1 MSSQIDELVSQIE
14 NSFKQ
19 LSKAVEHIKSAE
31 KLSVEVIKSSNEV
44 KDGFKNT
51 IETLNKVVKEDFQKI
66 YISLAEKTNKL
77 ITKIDELD
85 FKNNLDNISNE
96 LKSINDLLVDKIES
110 KNFDNDFAKVNSN
123 LDEVKSEI
131 EIAIESKNFD
141 NDFAKV
147 NSNLDEVKSEIEIAI
162 ESKNFDNDF
171 ANINDKIMILEQ
183 NNNKKIFLL
192 NREMKLIKIFS
203 IISIIILTIL
213 IIKIF
218 FG

>member
-14 NSFKQ
+14 ISFEQ

-31 KLSVEVIKSSNEV
+31 KLSAEVIKSSNEV

-51 IETLNKVVKEDFQKI
+51 IETLNKVVQEDFQKI

-96 LKSINDLLVDKIES
+96 LKNINDLLVDKIES

-131 EIAIESKNFD
+131 KT
-141 NDFAKV
+141 
-147 NSNLDEVKSEIEIAI
+147 AI

-171 ANINDKIMILEQ
+171 ANLNDKLMILEQ
-183 NNNKKIFLL
+183 NIDKKIFLL
-192 NREMKLIKIFS
+192 NKEIKLSKIFS

-213 IIKIF
+213 TIKIF

>member
-66 YISLAEKTNKL
+66 YISLAEKTSKL

-85 FKNNLDNISNE
+85 FKNNLDNVSNE
-96 LKSINDLLVDKIES
+96 LKSINDLLVDK
-110 KNFDNDFAKVNSN
+110 
-123 LDEVKSEI
+123 
-131 EIAIESKNFD
+131 IESKNFD

>member
-66 YISLAEKTNKL
+66 YISLAEKTSKL

-96 LKSINDLLVDKIES
+96 LKNINDLLVDK
-110 KNFDNDFAKVNSN
+110 
-123 LDEVKSEI
+123 
-131 EIAIESKNFD
+131 IESKNFD

>member
-66 YISLAEKTNKL
+66 YISLAEKTSKL

-96 LKSINDLLVDKIES
+96 LKNINELLVDK
-110 KNFDNDFAKVNSN
+110 
-123 LDEVKSEI
+123 
-131 EIAIESKNFD
+131 IESKNFD

-218 FG
+218 

>member
-51 IETLNKVVKEDFQKI
+51 IETLNKVVQEDFQKI
-66 YISLAEKTNKL
+66 YISLAEKTSKL

-96 LKSINDLLVDKIES
+96 LKNINELLVDK
-110 KNFDNDFAKVNSN
+110 
-123 LDEVKSEI
+123 
-131 EIAIESKNFD
+131 IESKNFD

>member
-110 KNFDNDFAKVNSN
+110 KNFDNDFA
-123 LDEVKSEI
+123 
-131 EIAIESKNFD
+131 
-141 NDFAKV
+141 
-147 NSNLDEVKSEIEIAI
+147 
-162 ESKNFDNDF
+162 
-171 ANINDKIMILEQ
+171 NINDKIMILEQ

>member
-1 MSSQIDELVSQIE
+1 M
-14 NSFKQ
+14 
-19 LSKAVEHIKSAE
+19 EHIKSAE
-31 KLSVEVIKSSNEV
+31 KLSAEVIKSSNEV

-66 YISLAEKTNKL
+66 YISLAEKTSKL

-96 LKSINDLLVDKIES
+96 LKNINELLVDK
-110 KNFDNDFAKVNSN
+110 
-123 LDEVKSEI
+123 
-131 EIAIESKNFD
+131 IESKNFD

>member
-66 YISLAEKTNKL
+66 YISLAEKTSKL

-96 LKSINDLLVDKIES
+96 LKNINELLVDK
-110 KNFDNDFAKVNSN
+110 
-123 LDEVKSEI
+123 
-131 EIAIESKNFD
+131 
-141 NDFAKV
+141 
-147 NSNLDEVKSEIEIAI
+147 I

>member
-1 MSSQIDELVSQIE
+1 MSIQIDELVSQIE

-66 YISLAEKTNKL
+66 YISLAEKTSKL

-96 LKSINDLLVDKIES
+96 LKNINELLVDK
-110 KNFDNDFAKVNSN
+110 
-123 LDEVKSEI
+123 
-131 EIAIESKNFD
+131 IESKNFD

>member
-1 MSSQIDELVSQIE
+1 MSIQIDELVSQIE

-66 YISLAEKTNKL
+66 YISLAEKTSKL

-96 LKSINDLLVDKIES
+96 LKNINELLVDKIES

-141 NDFAKV
+141 NDFT
-147 NSNLDEVKSEIEIAI
+147 
-162 ESKNFDNDF
+162 
-171 ANINDKIMILEQ
+171 NINDKIMILEQ

>member
-14 NSFKQ
+14 ISFEQ

-31 KLSVEVIKSSNEV
+31 KLSAEVIKSSNEV

-51 IETLNKVVKEDFQKI
+51 IETLNKVVQEDFQKI

-96 LKSINDLLVDKIES
+96 LKNINDLLVDK
-110 KNFDNDFAKVNSN
+110 
-123 LDEVKSEI
+123 
-131 EIAIESKNFD
+131 IESKNFD

>member
-14 NSFKQ
+14 ISFEQ

-31 KLSVEVIKSSNEV
+31 KLSAEVIKSSNEV

-51 IETLNKVVKEDFQKI
+51 IETLNKVVQEDFQKI

-96 LKSINDLLVDKIES
+96 LKNINDLLVDKIES

-131 EIAIESKNFD
+131 NVAIENKNFD
-141 NDFAKV
+141 TDFTKL
-147 NSNLDEVKSEIEIAI
+147 NSNLDQIKKEINVAI
-162 ESKNFDNDF
+162 ENKNFDTDF
-171 ANINDKIMILEQ
+171 DEL
-183 NNNKKIFLL
+183 NNK
-192 NREMKLIKIFS
+192 
-203 IISIIILTIL
+203 
-213 IIKIF
+213 IIKIEQSHNEKLLLLNKEIKF
-218 FG
+218 NKICLVVLIIITTILMIKSLI

>member
-66 YISLAEKTNKL
+66 YISLAEKTSKL

-96 LKSINDLLVDKIES
+96 LKNINELLVDK
-110 KNFDNDFAKVNSN
+110 
-123 LDEVKSEI
+123 
-131 EIAIESKNFD
+131 IESKNFD

>member
-14 NSFKQ
+14 ISFEQ

-31 KLSVEVIKSSNEV
+31 KLSAEVIKSSNEV

-96 LKSINDLLVDKIES
+96 LKNINELLVDK
-110 KNFDNDFAKVNSN
+110 
-123 LDEVKSEI
+123 
-131 EIAIESKNFD
+131 IESKNFD